1 MMPEKRKLLKVH
13 VRRNPCARGRAFH
26 KGAGIETAVVE
37 LTEYKENIFDCT
49 VNNARNIVSAPSL

>member
-1 MMPEKRKLLKVH
+1 MCGETLVREGERSIRVH
-13 VRRNPCARGRAFH
+13 TSI
-26 KGAGIETAVVE
+26 GIETAVVE